1 MKTQITAFGDNLGIS
16 LPSNILKDFNLEYGS
31 KVDVR
36 VLKNKIEIT
45 AINKTENEISLDD
58 MLQNVTSTNLHNE
71 IFTC

>member
-16 LPSNILKDFNLEYGS
+16 LPSNILKDFILEYGS

-45 AINKTENEISLDD
+45 AINETENEISLDD